1 MQMNEPK
8 FVGKVKLTRQGQIT
22 LPQEAR
28 QDLSIELGDEL
39 YWYELNGS
47 LVIVKE
53 LVNQKE
59 LVANMLKD
67 KNKNKKK
74 R

>member
-1 MQMNEPK
+1 MKEPK
-8 FVGKVKLTRQGQIT
+8 FIGKVKLTKQGQIT

-28 QDLSIELGDEL
+28 NDLGIDLGAEL
-39 YWYELNGS
+39 YWYELDDS
-47 LVIVKE
+47 LIIVKD

-59 LVANMLKD
+59 LVEKIL
-67 KNKNKKK
+67 NKKK

>member
-1 MQMNEPK
+1 MEPK
-8 FVGKVKLTRQGQIT
+8 FIGKVKLTKQGQIT

-28 QDLSIELGDEL
+28 NDLGINLGDEL
-39 YWYELNGS
+39 YWYELDNS
-47 LVIVKE
+47 LIIVKD

-59 LVANMLKD
+59 LVEKILK
-67 KNKNKKK
+67 KKK

>member
-1 MQMNEPK
+1 MEPK
-8 FVGKVKLTRQGQIT
+8 FIGKVKLTKQGQIT

-28 QDLSIELGDEL
+28 SDLGIKLGDEL
-39 YWYELNGS
+39 YWYELDNS
-47 LVIVKE
+47 LIIVKD

-59 LVANMLKD
+59 LVEKILK
-67 KNKNKKK
+67 KKK

>member
-1 MQMNEPK
+1 MGNPK
-8 FVGKVKLTRQGQIT
+8 FIGKVKLTSQGQIT

-28 QDLSIELGDEL
+28 QDLDIELGDEL
-39 YWYELNGS
+39 YWYEINGS
-47 LVIVKE
+47 LVIVKD

-59 LVANMLKD
+59 LLTSVL
-67 KNKNKKK
+67 KNKKK